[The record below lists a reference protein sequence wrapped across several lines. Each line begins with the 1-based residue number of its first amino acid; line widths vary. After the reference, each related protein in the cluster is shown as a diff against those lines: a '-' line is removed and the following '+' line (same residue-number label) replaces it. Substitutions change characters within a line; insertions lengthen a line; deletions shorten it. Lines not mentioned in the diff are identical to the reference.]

1 MGAINGRRG
10 FVRNLMLLSAG
21 ATASTMLGGCAGVG
35 EADGAGPRE
44 LVPMRQGIWA
54 RSPLPGRI
62 PAVRTV
68 HFEPIR
74 SGEAVST
81 KALRWQPQGTVLPG
95 SGPQVGGPS
104 QAGG

>member
-1 MGAINGRRG
+1 MGAINSRRG

-21 ATASTMLGGCAGVG
+21 ATASTMLGGCAGPG
-35 EADGAGPRE
+35 EADGAGLQE
-44 LVPMRQGIWA
+44 LVPLRPGVLA

-74 SGEAVST
+74 SGEAVTT
-81 KALRWQPQGTVLPG
+81 KALRWQPQATVLPG
-95 SGPQVGGPS
+95 SGPRTGGPS
-104 QAGG
+104 LAGG